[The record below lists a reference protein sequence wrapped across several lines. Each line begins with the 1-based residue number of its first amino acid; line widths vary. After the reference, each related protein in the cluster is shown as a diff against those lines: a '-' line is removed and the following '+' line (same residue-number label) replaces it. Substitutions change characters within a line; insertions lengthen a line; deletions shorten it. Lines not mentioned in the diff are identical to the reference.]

1 MLVMPGRAENI
12 DPQLEQ
18 GTQSILHS
26 SLYVQPWWHGARNSM
41 SVTTEDGSNRQE
53 EKHAKSV
60 ESSMTLSTGEH
71 LGVNSPRELVGHSI
85 VLTSSLYSDPQ
96 FGGPL
101 TSFYGPQAMVPHLY
115 GVHGRMPLP
124 LEMAE
129 EPVYVNAKQYH
140 GILRRRRIRAKAE
153 LDRKAVKGRKPYLH
167 ESRHRHAMRRPRGSG
182 GRFLNTKRLDSDDSS
197 FAAEKAVNSSVDL
210 PTQFVKTSTAQGFQ
224 TRSMRADSTGSNGN
238 ASANGLSYQGISCLG
253 AEKETLQLYE
263 GPNGA
268 YK

>member
-1 MLVMPGRAENI
+1 
-12 DPQLEQ
+12 
-18 GTQSILHS
+18 
-26 SLYVQPWWHGARNSM
+26 
-41 SVTTEDGSNRQE
+41 
-53 EKHAKSV
+53 
-60 ESSMTLSTGEH
+60 
-71 LGVNSPRELVGHSI
+71 
-85 VLTSSLYSDPQ
+85 
-96 FGGPL
+96 
-101 TSFYGPQAMVPHLY
+101 MVPHLY

-182 GRFLNTKRLDSDDSS
+182 GRFLNTKTLDSDDSS

-224 TRSMRADSTGSNGN
+224 TRSRRADSTGSNGN